1 MRVSIQT
8 TMTSQRQEIETHYD
22 NRQQIEKPNKKLRKK
37 LSSSPKK
44 NNSKRSKSTRYL
56 RDAPFKSVLTQPLF
70 SLWNEIEDIVTE
82 FLNDWSHS
90 QRSCVIKNLIRF
102 LELKVIMDEYTS
114 NGLLSPTLVVAH
126 VWHVLIL
133 ETELYRDVIYA
144 IQDFHARPHRMI
156 HHALVRRY
164 DTDEYL
170 EQQERTQRLF
180 QTYYGSEMPT
190 ELKRE
195 SDSRRQQGNRET
207 IEDTSLP
214 TSVKIDSSSVLEEHS
229 YYGEDDD
236 TNDDTYFHNGR
247 ERPWYYPWL
256 PNFDC
261 FSIFDEGLCGS
272 RGSTC
277 LVNEDIY
284 AVEENIS
291 LLTTPPEILADE

>member
-22 NRQQIEKPNKKLRKK
+22 NRQQIEKPNKKLRKM
-37 LSSSPKK
+37 LSSSSKK
-44 NNSKRSKSTRYL
+44 INNKKSKSIRYS

-164 DTDEYL
+164 DTNEYL

-195 SDSRRQQGNRET
+195 RDSRRQQGKRET
-207 IEDTSLP
+207 LEDTSLP
-214 TSVKIDSSSVLEEHS
+214 TSVKIDSSSVVQEHS
-229 YYGEDDD
+229 YYDEDDD
-236 TNDDTYFHNGR
+236 TFFGNGR
-247 ERPWYYPWL
+247 ERPWYYPWM
-256 PNFDC
+256 PNCDC
-261 FSIFDEGLCGS
+261 FSIFDEISCS
-272 RGSTC
+272 ARESTC

-284 AVEENIS
+284 AVEENVS

>member
-8 TMTSQRQEIETHYD
+8 TMTSQEIETHYD
-22 NRQQIEKPNKKLRKK
+22 IEKPNKKLRKM
-37 LSSSPKK
+37 LSSSSSKK
-44 NNSKRSKSTRYL
+44 NNNKKSKVIRNS

-82 FLNDWSHS
+82 FLNDWSRS

-195 SDSRRQQGNRET
+195 RDYRRQQQGKRET
-207 IEDTSLP
+207 HEDTSLP
-214 TSVKIDSSSVLEEHS
+214 TSVRIDAASVLHDERS
-229 YYGEDDD
+229 YYDEDDD
-236 TNDDTYFHNGR
+236 TFFQNGR

-256 PNFDC
+256 PNCDC
-261 FSIFDEGLCGS
+261 FTIFDEGLCGGRES
-272 RGSTC
+272 NC

-284 AVEENIS
+284 AVEENVS

>member
-1 MRVSIQT
+1 MRVSIQAT
-8 TMTSQRQEIETHYD
+8 TTSQRQEIETHYD
-22 NRQQIEKPNKKLRKK
+22 NRQQIDKPNKKLRKM
-37 LSSSPKK
+37 LASSSKK
-44 NNSKRSKSTRYL
+44 TNNKKSKSIRYS

-164 DTDEYL
+164 DTDQYL

-195 SDSRRQQGNRET
+195 RYSRRQQGKLET
-207 IEDTSLP
+207 LEDTSLP
-214 TSVKIDSSSVLEEHS
+214 TSVKIDSSSVVQDHS
-229 YYGEDDD
+229 YYDED
-236 TNDDTYFHNGR
+236 DDTYFHNGR

-256 PNFDC
+256 PNCDC
-261 FSIFDEGLCGS
+261 LSVFDEGLCGS
-272 RGSTC
+272 RESTC

-284 AVEENIS
+284 AVEENVS